1 MSAYVNL
8 LGVIDAGKNQY
19 HAEYLNERGR
29 GYASSAEIWAET
41 RMQMELLQKGIK
53 DIGDCHKDMWQAAK
67 DGNED
72 AFTALLGQLS
82 RSSVQMATEWA
93 RLAAMAEIGL
103 G

>member
-1 MSAYVNL
+1 MSAYTNL
-8 LGVIDAGKNQY
+8 MGVIDAGKNQY
-19 HAEYLNERGR
+19 H
-29 GYASSAEIWAET
+29 
-41 RMQMELLQKGIK
+41 
-53 DIGDCHKDMWQAAK
+53 K

>member
-1 MSAYVNL
+1 
-8 LGVIDAGKNQY
+8 
-19 HAEYLNERGR
+19 
-29 GYASSAEIWAET
+29 
-41 RMQMELLQKGIK
+41 MQMELLQKGIK
-53 DIGDCHKDMWQAAK
+53 DIGDCHKDMWQAVK

-72 AFTALLGQLS
+72 AFTALLGHLS